1 MRLMVIRKFRKKAI
15 LFLLV
20 LLSASGSI
28 LLSQG
33 DKPSRL
39 TAMDAFTKGDYEL
52 AYGQF
57 NELLITYPRDP
68 LYKYYSAVCLIN
80 LERDPARAKQLLSQA
95 LDGTSVKSLPGEA
108 LFYLGRATQMSGS
121 YTEAEKAYHRYTEEA
136 GRKKAKEMN
145 VPDFIQQCKENTG
158 KLSQTALKPFIA
170 SEEKKITTTQVNS
183 REALPA
189 KMDKE
194 LDKTLEMQ
202 YKADSVDKAV
212 AERKKESVSTKLYS
226 PPATNT
232 TAKPETPQV
241 VKKEI
246 SQAPA
251 IRDSDLNIKS
261 IISEPEGVF
270 SVFEVLPKPV
280 TDPKVTILINPETPE
295 GLVYRIQLAVFR
307 NPVAIAYFKGISPI
321 FGFKTNGMSTY
332 YAGMFRRS
340 ADAAKARTAVRSK
353 GFRDAFVVAMMGNK
367 TVSSERAAVLEKEW
381 GSKPLFRTETKGKG
395 IDTIPPTLTFRVEV
409 TRSKQSLTKEAVY
422 EMTRVAGD
430 RGLDV
435 QHLNDGNIVYLIGNF
450 ITFESADEY
459 SDLLV
464 RNGFRDAKVVAWLGK
479 REIDVE
485 TAKQLFEKL
494 R

>member
-1 MRLMVIRKFRKKAI
+1 MRLKVTTKFRKNTI

-39 TAMDAFTKGDYEL
+39 TAMAAFTKGDYEL
-52 AYGQF
+52 AFGQF
-57 NELLITYPRDP
+57 SELLITYPRDP

-80 LERDPARAKQLLSQA
+80 LERDPAGAKQLLSQA
-95 LDGTSVKSLPGEA
+95 LDGTSVKSLPAEA
-108 LFYLGRATQMSGS
+108 LFYLGRASQMIGN
-121 YTEAEKAYHRYTEEA
+121 YTEAERAYRRYTEEA

-145 VPDFIQQCKENTG
+145 VSDFIQQCKENTG
-158 KLSQTALKPFIA
+158 KLSQAALKPIIA
-170 SEEKKITTTQVNS
+170 AEEKKITATQVKT

-202 YKADSVDKAV
+202 YKADSVDKAA

-226 PPATNT
+226 PPAGNT
-232 TAKPETPQV
+232 KPETPQV

-251 IRDSDLNIKS
+251 IKDSDLKIKS
-261 IISEPEGVF
+261 IINEPEGVF

-280 TDPKVTILINPETPE
+280 TDPKVTILINPETPD

-307 NPVAIAYFKGISPI
+307 NPVSFTYFKGISPI
-321 FGFKTNGMSTY
+321 FGFKANGMSTY
-332 YAGMFRRS
+332 YAGMFRLS

-367 TVSSERAAVLEKEW
+367 TLSSERAAVLEKEW
-381 GSKPLFRTETKGKG
+381 GNKPLFRADTKDKG

-422 EMTRVAGD
+422 EMTRAAGD

-435 QHLNDGNIVYLIGNF
+435 QHLNDGNIVYLIGNY